1 MIIWMIVWKVINKD
15 MCLSKLPCIVWN
27 FDLLWGNFEI
37 SHGLWPQK
45 KLNRLIL
52 VKILIK
58 LSCFFFIVVI
68 EQNIA
73 VPLYLYPISMIK
85 VSGDFKVASEVS
97 KFPTM
102 RGNFERHIFYWLI
115 FIWSHYWRKKSIQ
128 LGELTNTYVKMYQV
142 ITSLQ
147 VSTVI
152 FTLKVENTTKLP
164 RFTVF
169 IIQFNEFI
177 R

>member
-1 MIIWMIVWKVINKD
+1 

-27 FDLLWGNFEI
+27 FDLPWGNFEI
-37 SHGLWPQK
+37 PHGLWPQK

-52 VKILIK
+52 VKLLMK
-58 LSCFFFIVVI
+58 LSCFFFIVVT

-73 VPLYLYPISMIK
+73 VPLYLYPISTIK

-102 RGNFERHIFYWLI
+102 RGNFERHIFNWLI

-128 LGELTNTYVKMYQV
+128 LEELTNTYVKKCIKWSQV
-142 ITSLQ
+142 YRFWQWYSHWKLKILQSCPGLRYGHSLCETCRSSAPGSQ
-147 VSTVI
+147 
-152 FTLKVENTTKLP
+152 
-164 RFTVF
+164 
-169 IIQFNEFI
+169 
-177 R
+177 